1 MGFFDELPA
10 PEPEPVRRHHP
21 WEPPE
26 AEFPGIVPMDTVV
39 LGRTDQVA
47 VAVTGISA
55 FSAGMEIFLT
65 ARIRPSA
72 DRQDHLPGG
81 PRDLA
86 ASRRSFRFGLQL
98 ADGSKAVG
106 RGGHRPDRGSE
117 PGGPVLWLFAG
128 GGGPHSFVSRWW
140 AWPLPPKGPLEFVCE
155 WPTFGIAESRAGLDA
170 QLILDAADRSIRLWP
185 EDER

>member
-21 WEPPE
+21 WDPPE
-26 AEFPGIVPMDTVV
+26 AEFPGIVVMDTLV
-39 LGRTDQVA
+39 LARTDEVA
-47 VAVTGISA
+47 VAVTGISVY
-55 FSAGMEIFLT
+55 SNGMEIFMT
-65 ARIRPSA
+65 ARI
-72 DRQDHLPGG
+72 
-81 PRDLA
+81 
-86 ASRRSFRFGLQL
+86 GLQF

-106 RGGHRPDRGSE
+106 RPGRRPEHDSE
-117 PGGPVLWLFAG
+117 PAGPVLFPFAG

-155 WPTFGIAESRAGLDA
+155 WPTHRIAESRVGLDA

-185 EDER
+185 ENEG